1 MSSSTINPVEV
12 SVIIPCYKQ
21 AAFLP
26 QALDSVLAQTLGN
39 LECIV
44 VNDGS
49 PDNTRDIVAS
59 YLLRDSRVRYVE
71 QTNRGVSAARNRGL
85 AEAQGRYIQFLDAD
99 DLIEPEK
106 LQVQTDILRRESEL
120 ALAFSDY
127 RYCDRDDINK
137 PASRDNLPPPEFVMD
152 NPLKDMIAR
161 WETQF
166 SIPPHCFLFDA
177 RFFTECGIR
186 FDETLTNHEDW
197 DCWMQIFRLKPVVR
211 RVPQKFALYR
221 LHDGSVCG
229 NEENRE
235 KMWEGY
241 GVALEK
247 QRGIFSSEPELRSLL
262 DKKLREMRKSY
273 GMEPLPLW
281 KRVLKGLGRLYRQ
294 KTPWPIQ
301 RAIARLNTPAPNNS
315 GRNSGQ

>member
-1 MSSSTINPVEV
+1 MNSSTTNPVEV

-26 QALDSVLAQTLGN
+26 QAIDSVLDQTLRE

-49 PDNTRDIVAS
+49 PDNTRDVVAD
-59 YLLRDSRVRYVE
+59 YLLRDNRVRYVE
-71 QTNRGVSAARNRGL
+71 QTNRGVSSARNQGL
-85 AEAQGRYIQFLDAD
+85 AEARGRYIQFLDAD
-99 DLIEPEK
+99 DLIGTEK
-106 LQVQTDILRRESEL
+106 LQVQTELLHCESTL
-120 ALAFSDY
+120 ALSFSDY
-127 RYCDRDDINK
+127 RCCDRDDINK
-137 PASRDNLPPPEFVMD
+137 PASRDNLPPPEFIMD
-152 NPLKDMIAR
+152 NPLEDLIAR

-177 RFFTECGIR
+177 RFFTKHGIR

-211 RVPQKFALYR
+211 RVPQKFAIYR
-221 LHDGSVCG
+221 LHDESVCG
-229 NEENRE
+229 KKENRE

-241 GVALEK
+241 RAALEK
-247 QRGIFSSEPELRSLL
+247 QCTISRNEPELRSLL
-262 DKKLREMRKSY
+262 KKKLREVRKSY

-281 KRVLKGLGRLYRQ
+281 KRLLKKLGRIYRQ

-301 RAIARLNTPAPNNS
+301 QAIIKLNTPADHNP
-315 GRNSGQ
+315 GRDGRQ

>member
-1 MSSSTINPVEV
+1 MNSSTTNPVEV

-21 AAFLP
+21 AVFLP

-49 PDNTRDIVAS
+49 PDNTRDVVAS

-71 QTNRGVSAARNRGL
+71 QTNQGLSAARNRGL
-85 AEAQGRYIQFLDAD
+85 AEARGRYIQFLDAD

-106 LQVQTDILRRESEL
+106 LQIQTAMLCRESAP
-120 ALAFSDY
+120 ALSFSDY
-127 RYCDRDDINK
+127 RCCDGDDINK
-137 PASRDNLPPPEFVMD
+137 PASRDNFPPPEFIMD
-152 NPLKDMIAR
+152 NPLKDMIVR

-177 RFFTECGIR
+177 RFFTECSIR
-186 FDETLTNHEDW
+186 FDETLPNHEDW
-197 DCWMQIFRLKPVVR
+197 DCWMQIFRLKPVIWR
-211 RVPQKFALYR
+211 IPQKFAIYR
-221 LHDGSVCG
+221 LHGESMCV
-229 NEENRE
+229 NRE

-241 GVALEK
+241 RAALEK
-247 QRGIFSSEPELRSLL
+247 QRGLFRSEPELRSLL
-262 DKKLREMRKSY
+262 NKKMREMRKSY

-281 KRVLKGLGRLYRQ
+281 KRVLKGLGRIYRQ

-315 GRNSGQ
+315 GRNGGQ

>member
-1 MSSSTINPVEV
+1 MNNSITNSVEV

-21 AAFLP
+21 AVFLP
-26 QALDSVLAQTLGN
+26 QALDSVLAQTLGD

-49 PDNTRDIVAS
+49 PDNTRDVVAS

-71 QTNRGVSAARNRGL
+71 QSNRGVSAARNRGL
-85 AEAQGRYIQFLDAD
+85 AEARGRYIQFLDAD

-106 LQVQTDILRRESEL
+106 LQVQTGILRLESVL
-120 ALAFSDY
+120 ALSFSDY
-127 RYCDRDDINK
+127 RYCDRNDINK

-152 NPLKDMIAR
+152 NPLKDMIVR

-177 RFFTECGIR
+177 RFFTECGIQ
-186 FDETLTNHEDW
+186 FDETFTNHEDW
-197 DCWMQIFRLKPVVR
+197 DCWMQIFRLEPVVR
-211 RVPQKFALYR
+211 RVPQKFAIYR

-229 NEENRE
+229 NKENRE
-235 KMWEGY
+235 KMWKGY
-241 GVALEK
+241 RDALEK
-247 QRGIFSSEPELRSLL
+247 QRGLSSNALELRSLL
-262 DKKLREMRKSY
+262 NKKLREIRMSY

-301 RAIARLNTPAPNNS
+301 RAIARPNSPAPDNS

>member
-1 MSSSTINPVEV
+1 MNGSGSVEV

-26 QALDSVLAQTLGN
+26 QAIDSVLAQTLRE

-49 PDNTRDIVAS
+49 PDNTRDVVAA
-59 YLLRDSRVRYVE
+59 YMLRDSRVRYME
-71 QTNRGVSAARNRGL
+71 QVNRGVSAARNLGI
-85 AEAQGRYIQFLDAD
+85 AEARGRYVQFLDAD

-106 LQVQTDILRRESEL
+106 LQVQTGLLRRESAPSL
-120 ALAFSDY
+120 SFSDY

-137 PASRDNLPPPEFVMD
+137 PASRDNLPPPEFVME
-152 NPLKDMIAR
+152 NPLEDLIIR

-177 RFFTECGIR
+177 HFFTERGIR

-197 DCWMQIFRLKPVVR
+197 DCWMQIFRLKPIVR
-211 RVPQKFALYR
+211 RVPQKLALYR
-221 LHDGSVCG
+221 LHDESVCG
-229 NEENRE
+229 NAGNRV
-235 KMWEGY
+235 KMWQGY
-241 GVALEK
+241 KYALEK
-247 QRGIFSSEPELRSLL
+247 QSALSKKEPEIRTLL
-262 DKKLREMRKSY
+262 NKKLREMRKSC

-281 KRVLKGLGRLYRQ
+281 KRVLKWLGCIYRQ

-301 RAIARLNTPAPNNS
+301 HAIAKLNNSAPNNS
-315 GRNSGQ
+315 GRNCGQ